1 MTKAQTKRKTRQ
13 FVDQNPIEAFRD
25 IAGGVA
31 GSVKKDLVD
40 KSLESFWQQFS
51 GQKTEQPQAHLS
63 GDLTPG
69 MGIDIRETVRAV
81 DQVEPGLDYHRA
93 VRTAEVR
100 ITREN
105 EGELQ
110 QKIAQIQFELKK
122 LVQSSRELQVIFKEV
137 TVETAPVKPGKY
149 HLHFLEW
156 LLSVIRQA
164 RLKVDESRSWLATAH
179 QKRSKQ
185 KYWAMFK
192 KHGTTFGLSSE
203 RVVSTQTG

>member
-1 MTKAQTKRKTRQ
+1 MTRTQTKRKTRQ
-13 FVDQNPIEAFRD
+13 FIDQNPIESVRD

-31 GSVKKDLVD
+31 GSLKNDVAS
-40 KSLESFWQQFS
+40 KSLESFWKQFL
-51 GQKTEQPQAHLS
+51 GQKTEQPQEHFS

-69 MGIDIRETVRAV
+69 VEIDIRETIKAIER
-81 DQVEPGLDYHRA
+81 VEPGLDYHRE
-93 VRTAEVR
+93 VKTAEIR
-100 ITREN
+100 IVREN

-110 QKIAQIQFELKK
+110 KKIAQIQFELKK

-156 LLSVIRQA
+156 LLSIIRQA
-164 RLKVDESRSWLATAH
+164 RLKVDESKSWLATAY
-179 QKRSKQ
+179 QKRAKKQ
-185 KYWAMFK
+185 YWAMFK
-192 KHGTTFGLSSE
+192 KHGTSFGLSSE